1 MFWRPITNVISFRD
15 QSSYDELGKKHL
27 NFDCFITCLYEG
39 PFFFWMT
46 PFIDYMS
53 PIGI

>member
-1 MFWRPITNVISFRD
+1 MSLVFVTNRVPMNS
-15 QSSYDELGKKHL
+15 EKKHV
-27 NFDCFITCLYEG
+27 NFDCFITSLNEG
-39 PFFFWMT
+39 PFFSCMT

>member
-1 MFWRPITNVISFRD
+1 MSLVFVTNRVPMNSEKNPLF
-15 QSSYDELGKKHL
+15 
-27 NFDCFITCLYEG
+27 FDCFITCLNEG
-39 PFFFWMT
+39 PFVSLVT